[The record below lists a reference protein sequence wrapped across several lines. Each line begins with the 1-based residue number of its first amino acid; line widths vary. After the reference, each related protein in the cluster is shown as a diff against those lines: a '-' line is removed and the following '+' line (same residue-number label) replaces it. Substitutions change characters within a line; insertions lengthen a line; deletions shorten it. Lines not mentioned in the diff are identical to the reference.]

1 MILIYLI
8 QNSMPLGPEA
18 AAQLATGQRMGA
30 RAALPMFQNLA
41 YAALGK
47 SGAKAASDARCLC
60 PSGMAGRCAGHPC
73 TQPSAWPRS
82 ARPLRWSVF
91 LGTRD

>member
-30 RAALPMFQNLA
+30 RVGAADVPEPGLRGDRQ
-41 YAALGK
+41 GVRV
-47 SGAKAASDARCLC
+47 KAC
-60 PSGMAGRCAGHPC
+60 
-73 TQPSAWPRS
+73 
-82 ARPLRWSVF
+82 
-91 LGTRD
+91 

>member
-30 RAALPMFQNLA
+30 RAALPVFQNLA

-47 SGAKAASDARCLC
+47 W
-60 PSGMAGRCAGHPC
+60 
-73 TQPSAWPRS
+73 SA
-82 ARPLRWSVF
+82 
-91 LGTRD
+91 